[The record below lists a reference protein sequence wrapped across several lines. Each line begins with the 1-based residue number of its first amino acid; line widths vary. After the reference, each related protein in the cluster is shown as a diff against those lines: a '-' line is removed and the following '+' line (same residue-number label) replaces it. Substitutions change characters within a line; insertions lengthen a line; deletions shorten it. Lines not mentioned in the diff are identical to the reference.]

1 MIFRIL
7 WFVFM
12 YLVSGTVIAGVC
24 IAILGDDA
32 DRYENKVV
40 TLAILIWPVM
50 LVILVLG
57 VLTGI
62 AIRIGTPARPTRAS
76 RPPQHAAVS
85 AGPTDKEG
93 KDE

>member
-1 MIFRIL
+1 MLSRVL

-12 YLVSGTVIAGVC
+12 YLVAGTVIAGVC

-32 DRYENKVV
+32 DKYENKVI

-50 LVILVLG
+50 LVIIVFG

-62 AIRIGTPARPTRAS
+62 AIRIG
-76 RPPQHAAVS
+76 
-85 AGPTDKEG
+85 K
-93 KDE
+93 K

>member
-12 YLVSGTVIAGVC
+12 YLVAGTVIAGVC

-32 DRYENKVV
+32 YRYENKVI

-50 LVILVLG
+50 LVIIVFG

-62 AIRIGTPARPTRAS
+62 AIRIG
-76 RPPQHAAVS
+76 
-85 AGPTDKEG
+85 K
-93 KDE
+93 K

>member
-12 YLVSGTVIAGVC
+12 YLVAGTVIAGVC

-32 DRYENKVV
+32 DKYENNVV
-40 TLAILIWPVM
+40 ALSILIWPIM
-50 LVILVLG
+50 LVIIVFG

-62 AIRIGTPARPTRAS
+62 AIRIG
-76 RPPQHAAVS
+76 
-85 AGPTDKEG
+85 K
-93 KDE
+93 K

>member
-12 YLVSGTVIAGVC
+12 YLVAGTVITGAC

-32 DRYENKVV
+32 DRYENKVI

-50 LVILVLG
+50 LAMIVFG

-62 AIRIGTPARPTRAS
+62 AIRIG
-76 RPPQHAAVS
+76 
-85 AGPTDKEG
+85 K
-93 KDE
+93 K